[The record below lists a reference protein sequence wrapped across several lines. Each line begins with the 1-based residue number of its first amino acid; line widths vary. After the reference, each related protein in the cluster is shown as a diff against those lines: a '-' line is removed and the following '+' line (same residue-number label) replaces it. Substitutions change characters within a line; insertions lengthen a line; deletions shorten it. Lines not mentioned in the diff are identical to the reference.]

1 MATGQPNEG
10 GLVAQRD
17 VGLIPEGPM
26 SIARPGTALKSLRK
40 RNHWTLADVAKRT
53 GIPPSTLSRIENDQI
68 SPTYDMLLRLGQG
81 LSIDLSQL
89 LSEAPS
95 EVSSEQPGRRSVNRS
110 VDGDIVPMSNH
121 TLRYLSTDLLNKQM
135 TPILC
140 EYQARSLE
148 EFGPLM
154 RHEGE
159 EFLYILEGELE
170 LHTECYAPLVLKAG
184 ESVYFDSRMGHGY
197 VARGTGV
204 CRALSMCTVVQHPAS
219 EQRAR
224 SKTKSLEAPP
234 SDSAAVRHPAEMG
247 RRRATAAKRNVR
259 RTA

>member
-1 MATGQPNEG
+1 
-10 GLVAQRD
+10 
-17 VGLIPEGPM
+17 M
-26 SIARPGTALKSLRK
+26 STARPGTALKSLRK
-40 RNHWTLADVAKRT
+40 RNRWTLADVAKRT

-89 LSEAPS
+89 LSDAPP

-110 VDGDIVPMSNH
+110 ADGEIVPMSNH

-140 EYQARSLE
+140 EYQARSLA

-159 EFLYILEGELE
+159 EFLYVLEGELE
-170 LHTECYAPLVLKAG
+170 LHTECYAPLVLTAG
-184 ESVYFDSRMGHGY
+184 ESIYFDSRMGHGY
-197 VARGTGV
+197 VARGTQT
-204 CRALSMCTVVQHPAS
+204 CRALSMCTVPQHSAS
-219 EQRAR
+219 EERAHGKAAP
-224 SKTKSLEAPP
+224 SEGAPSEA
-234 SDSAAVRHPAEMG
+234 AALRHPVDVG
-247 RRRATAAKRNVR
+247 RRRTGAPKRKVR

>member
-1 MATGQPNEG
+1 
-10 GLVAQRD
+10 V
-17 VGLIPEGPM
+17 
-26 SIARPGTALKSLRK
+26 SARPGTALKNLRT
-40 RNHWTLADVAKRT
+40 RNRWTLAEVARLT
-53 GIPPSTLSRIENDQI
+53 GIPASTLSRIENDQI
-68 SPTYDMLLRLGQG
+68 SPTYDMLLRLSKG

-89 LSEAPS
+89 LATEAAAAEPTPA
-95 EVSSEQPGRRSVNRS
+95 EQPGRRSVNRLA
-110 VDGDIVPMSNH
+110 DGEKVPMSNH

-159 EFLYILEGELE
+159 EFLFVLEGELE

-184 ESVYFDSRMGHGY
+184 ESIYFDSRMGHGY
-197 VARGTGV
+197 VARGTER
-204 CRALSMCTVVQHPAS
+204 CRALSMCTVPDDTQQAVAGKAVLDAS
-219 EQRAR
+219 VSA
-224 SKTKSLEAPP
+224 KTTVSNPKTTASSPRKRVA
-234 SDSAAVRHPAEMG
+234 SAT
-247 RRRATAAKRNVR
+247 RRRTR